1 MALFSMAWQ
10 KIGQITHLSICDGID
25 DTQICINKSMTVTF
39 CLSQNN
45 FCGGRFLP
53 GTAAKGIEERGT
65 RKIPPASPIGNTL
78 SSSAILL
85 LIQAFPF

>member
-45 FCGGRFLP
+45 FCGGRFYLVQRQ
-53 GTAAKGIEERGT
+53 KVSRSEEQE
-65 RKIPPASPIGNTL
+65 KSPL
-78 SSSAILL
+78 RAL
-85 LIQAFPF
+85 